1 MLQIL
6 AGFITS
12 RFGSALGVV
21 VLIILVFAIRALVF
35 PGAPLWIFTTIAI
48 LIIVGWIVWQIW
60 KRRQDKK
67 KDKEIADGIA
77 ASAQRAE
84 DSARPDKR
92 EEIIAMRQRME
103 RIIQKLQ
110 SLQPHGKRGT
120 ALYNLPWLLVVGPP
134 GDGKTTALLSLRHT
148 GIKYVLDPQL
158 DEIGGA
164 KPEDF
169 VVKGTGG
176 TRSCNW
182 FFSKDA
188 IIIDTAGRWEDRDKG
203 IADEREWLQF
213 LKLIQTQ
220 RPKRPINGVIVFCKI
235 ARILDSPA
243 ESQRRAKIIR
253 DQIEETMLHLGVH
266 VPVYLI
272 FSKCDLIPGFVEFY
286 QDLNPER
293 RKQIWGITRHY
304 RPQMVKG
311 RDSLVSEQESILGDL
326 DNGLELLF
334 TTLEQRRRFRLDA
347 PELLHGERTALSLFP
362 SQVRQIY
369 APVREFISHLLEDRL
384 DGRNPVLRGIY
395 FTSATQHEGMPIL
408 QLMKEVAGE
417 YNIPE
422 DALPTSSRHTFDSY
436 FLHDLMTEVVFKDQH
451 FGGRF
456 RKSLFNKTQKLVAW
470 ALGVTA
476 ALIAVWMLT
485 SYFVN
490 SSMNS
495 SLRNLAGRVELTA
508 ARTGTDAVKALAM
521 LDSLRVGLEGYR
533 RPNFPFGLFYWAFGR
548 GMDGE
553 LTKAVE
559 PCFAKKM
566 KEAFVEEAW
575 KSSESKLQR
584 YVSDP
589 LDFLSTYKTYIFLS
603 DAPGVKRVEPGVVAS
618 YVMSTRF
625 ADETDKTARDRYEK
639 TLKNLLA
646 YYTEAQGRVPY
657 TANQRL
663 LQTARNNLK
672 TGWRW
677 ETILNNL
684 AEEMSPQESDFS
696 AAGYHPV
703 VGARTLQFAYTSNG
717 LSGGMSEAMDAAFQ
731 RLQDDSIAID
741 VLGEKLTRETDNP
754 LQRLY
759 TAQCPQEWN
768 SFFEGLDYSGEA
780 MQSADFFSEIGRSK
794 SNLKSILED
803 IANAT
808 GFEDKRLQQAF
819 KGIHDFTGIPFPAS
833 VGDGVLDAV
842 GSGASKTP
850 KKPNIDDYIAAL
862 KDLGGPV
869 SKVQMAANGCA
880 AAYAD
885 ARAAMA
891 GAGSGID
898 LSDLAGAPLHAFVKK
913 PLDMAQRNAGG
924 ACAQCLNRV
933 WSKNVYEAYR
943 GLSNKYPLVPLTPE
957 AQDAGFDEI
966 KAFLAADGPLMKFYG
981 DEVLPAKGMIGG
993 VDAHQSKFDAAR
1005 KLSSQLGASS
1015 ASIDLL
1021 FDPSALPAGQ
1031 LQSLQI
1037 SDRNGVL
1044 FEYANGPAEKCR
1056 LPIPCLSEPMTV
1068 RLDLNSG
1075 DYATAEFAGP
1085 WAALRLLES
1094 ATASAGV
1101 VQLLLKSPEGKEYRI
1116 RSRLV
1121 SQPGSEP
1128 LPLLFKRLNFPER
1141 ICQ

>member
-6 AGFITS
+6 AGFVTS
-12 RFGSALGVV
+12 RLGSALGVV
-21 VLIILVFAIRALVF
+21 VLIILLFAIRALVF
-35 PGAPLWIFTTIAI
+35 PSAPLWIFTTIAI
-48 LIIVGWIVWQIW
+48 LIIVGWIMWQIW

-84 DSARPDKR
+84 DNARPDKR
-92 EEIIAMRQRME
+92 EEIVAMRQRME

-148 GIKYVLDPQL
+148 GVKYVLDPQL

-213 LKLIQTQ
+213 LKLVQTQ

-235 ARILDSPA
+235 ARILESPA

-272 FSKCDLIPGFVEFY
+272 FSKCDLIPGFVEFF
-286 QDLNPER
+286 QDLSPER
-293 RKQIWGITRHY
+293 RKQIWGITRRY
-304 RPQMVKG
+304 QPQMVKG
-311 RDSLVSEQESILGDL
+311 RDSLVSEQEAILGDL

-334 TTLEQRRRFRLDA
+334 RTLEQRRRFRLDA
-347 PELLHGERTALSLFP
+347 PELLHGERTALSLYP
-362 SQVRQIY
+362 SQFRQIY
-369 APVREFISHLLEDRL
+369 GPVREFISNLLEERL

-408 QLMKEVAGE
+408 QLMKEVAGA

-436 FLHDLMTEVVFKDQH
+436 FLHDLMTEVVFKDLH

-490 SSMNS
+490 SSTNS
-495 SLRNLAGRVELTA
+495 SLRNLAGRVESTA
-508 ARTGTDAVKALAM
+508 AKADAVKALAM
-521 LDSLRVGLEGYR
+521 LDSLRVGLEEYR
-533 RPNFPFGLFYWAFGR
+533 SPSFPFGLFYWAFGR

-566 KEAFVEEAW
+566 KEAFVDEAW

-589 LDFLSTYKTYIFLS
+589 LDFLATYKTYIFLS
-603 DAPGVKRVEPGVVAS
+603 DPPGVKRVEPDAVAS
-618 YVMSTRF
+618 YIMSTRF
-625 ADETDKTARDRYEK
+625 ADETDKVARDRYEK

-646 YYTEAQGRVPY
+646 YYTEAEGRVPY
-657 TANQRL
+657 TANPRL
-663 LQTARNNLK
+663 LGTAKNNLK

-684 AEEMSPQESDFS
+684 AEEMSPRESDFS
-696 AAGYHPV
+696 AAGYSPV
-703 VGARTLQFAYTSNG
+703 VGARALQFAYTSNG
-717 LSGGMSEAMDAAFQ
+717 LSGGMSEAMDATFQ
-731 RLQDDSIAID
+731 RLQSDSIAID
-741 VLGEKLTRETDNP
+741 ILGDGITKEADNP
-754 LQRLY
+754 LQRIY
-759 TAQCPQEWN
+759 TVQCPQEWN
-768 SFFEGLDYSGEA
+768 SFFEGLGYSSEA
-780 MQSADFFSEIGRSK
+780 VQSAEFFSEIGRSK

-808 GFEDKRLQQAF
+808 SFEDRRLQQAF
-819 KGIHDFTGIPFPAS
+819 KGIHDFTGIPFPTS
-833 VGDGVLDAV
+833 VGDKVLDAA
-842 GSGASKTP
+842 GSGSSKAP
-850 KKPNIDDYIAAL
+850 KKPSIDDYITAL

-869 SKVQMAANGCA
+869 TKVKMAANGCA

-885 ARAAMA
+885 AKAAMA
-891 GAGSGID
+891 GAGSGVD
-898 LSDLAGAPLHAFVKK
+898 LSDLAGSPLHEFAKK

-924 ACAQCLNRV
+924 ACAQCLNQV
-933 WSKNVYEAYR
+933 WAKSVYEEYR
-943 GLSNKYPLVPLTPE
+943 TFSDKYPFVSLTRE
-957 AQDAGFDEI
+957 AQDASFDGV

-981 DEVLPAKGMIGG
+981 EEIAPAQGVIGG
-993 VDAHQSKFDAAR
+993 IDAYKNKFDAAR
-1005 KLSSQLGASS
+1005 RLSSQLGASS
-1015 ASIDLL
+1015 VSIDLQ
-1021 FDPSALPAGQ
+1021 FDASTLPAGQ
-1031 LQSLQI
+1031 LRSLQV
-1037 SDRNGVL
+1037 STGNGIL
-1044 FEYANGPAEKCR
+1044 FEYANGPAERCR
-1056 LPIPCLSEPMTV
+1056 LPVPCLSDPITV

-1075 DYATAEFAGP
+1075 EYATAEFSGP
-1085 WAALRLLES
+1085 WASLRLLES
-1094 ATASAGV
+1094 ATLSGGV
-1101 VQLLLKSPEGKEYRI
+1101 VQLPLRSGGREYLVQ
-1116 RSRLV
+1116 SRLT
-1121 SQPGSEP
+1121 SQSGSEP
-1128 LPLLFKRLNFPER
+1128 LPQLFRRLNFPER